1 MKKNY
6 EIDNCNEC
14 NAEYKKYGN
23 SKTGVCTKCRNIE
36 YAKKYRELRQAKSE
50 EEMMIYPLGLNEQK
64 RRYTRLRNELNEC
77 QTREQLKGFFAKVI
91 NEMQENGLWKYCM
104 SKTDKVEGKKNIDEN
119 GKPKVGRIATKVIEY
134 PDTRNMHE

>member
-23 SKTGVCTKCRNIE
+23 SKTGVCTKCRNIA
-36 YAKKYRELRQAKSE
+36 YSKKYREIRLENKGDKRL
-50 EEMMIYPLGLNEQK
+50 YPLGYNEQK
-64 RRYTRLRNELNEC
+64 RRYTRLRNELNAC
-77 QTREQLKGFFAKVI
+77 QTREELKVLLDKTI
-91 NEMQENGLWKYCM
+91 NEMHENGLWDWCI
-104 SKTDKVEGKKNIDEN
+104 SKSDKVETRKNIDEN
-119 GKPKVGRIATKVIEY
+119 GNAKVGRISLRDNDH